1 MHCIMQYQCNYCQE
15 NIEDVRV
22 KCSECK
28 DFDLCLRCFSSG
40 AEIGSH
46 KNRHNYQLIDCGNF
60 PIFNPPHDWKSKEE
74 LRLLENIEQ
83 FGFGNWSACAVDEE
97 RTADEIE
104 KHYTDLYI
112 LGSIGRATWDIEQK
126 HHIHDHTVMEGG
138 PLSPSLSIPLPP
150 LELTTQEQQELG
162 YLPNR
167 DDFEKEYDNEA
178 ESLTSNL
185 VINNDDDEVDTALKL
200 ALISIYTTRLEERLK
215 RKKIAR
221 EFGLVNQFFSSS
233 NKQKSQ
239 NPRKKSFKDER
250 ELQER
255 MQVFCRFQTAYEHE
269 QLFRDLQREK
279 ELRLKIKELFK
290 YRKTGLT
297 KLQECAEFEMARY
310 KKEKRKE
317 NGKVAV
323 GFFVLRKLLME
334 SKEREDE
341 KGNTISAEKQKKDD
355 TIESILVG
363 RCFGLVQLCKI
374 VMENVK
380 NLSVRATG

>member
-1 MHCIMQYQCNYCQE
+1 
-15 NIEDVRV
+15 
-22 KCSECK
+22 
-28 DFDLCLRCFSSG
+28 
-40 AEIGSH
+40 
-46 KNRHNYQLIDCGNF
+46 
-60 PIFNPPHDWKSKEE
+60 
-74 LRLLENIEQ
+74 
-83 FGFGNWSACAVDEE
+83 
-97 RTADEIE
+97 
-104 KHYTDLYI
+104 
-112 LGSIGRATWDIEQK
+112 
-126 HHIHDHTVMEGG
+126 MEGG

-279 ELRLKIKELFK
+279 ELHLKIKELFK
-290 YRKTGLT
+290 YRKNGLT
-297 KLQECAEFEMARY
+297 KLQ
-310 KKEKRKE
+310 
-317 NGKVAV
+317 GITP
-323 GFFVLRKLLME
+323 L
-334 SKEREDE
+334 
-341 KGNTISAEKQKKDD
+341 QW
-355 TIESILVG
+355 
-363 RCFGLVQLCKI
+363 
-374 VMENVK
+374 
-380 NLSVRATG
+380 

>member
-1 MHCIMQYQCNYCQE
+1 MPYQCNYCQE
-15 NIEDVRV
+15 DIEDVRV

-28 DFDLCLRCFSSG
+28 DFDLCLRCFSCG
-40 AEIGSH
+40 AEIGIH
-46 KNRHNYQLIDCGNF
+46 KNNHDYQLIDCGNF

-74 LRLLENIEQ
+74 LKLLENIEQ
-83 FGFGNWSACAVDEE
+83 FGFGNWSACAGNES
-97 RTADEIE
+97 RTAEEIE

-112 LGSIGRATWDIEQK
+112 LGSIGKATWEIERK
-126 HHIHDHTVMEGG
+126 HHINDHTVVEGG

-150 LELTTQEQQELG
+150 LELTPEEQQELG

-178 ESLTSNL
+178 ETLTSNL
-185 VINNDDDEVDTALKL
+185 VINNDDEEIDTALKL

-233 NKQKSQ
+233 NKQKTQ
-239 NPRKKSFKDER
+239 TTKKKSLKDER
-250 ELQER
+250 DLQEK
-255 MQVFCRFQTAYEHE
+255 MQVFCRFQKAFEYE

-290 YRKTGLT
+290 YRKNGLT
-297 KLQECAEFEMARY
+297 KLQECAEFEMARF

-323 GFFVLRKLLME
+323 DFFGLRKLLME
-334 SKEREDE
+334 SKEKEDE
-341 KGNTISAEKQKKDD
+341 KGNIISVGKQKKDD
-355 TIESILVG
+355 IIESILVG
-363 RCFGLVQLCKI
+363 RCFGLVQLSKI
-374 VMENVK
+374 VMK
-380 NLSVRATG
+380 NIEDSSVRATG